1 MTLLLL
7 EQQQSHDHELGA
19 RRQRGGY
26 LAGGT
31 VALLEILKST
41 AMLRRR
47 CDGHMEGRL
56 ADAS

>member
-1 MTLLLL
+1 MITNL
-7 EQQQSHDHELGA
+7 EQGA
-19 RRQRGGY
+19 SGGGY

-31 VALLEILKST
+31 MALLEILKST